1 MGAGAVGDDWRSG
14 GGGKFGELSRG
25 CAATEVIE
33 VGVVLESDEA
43 MLVDM
48 LQGALLTL
56 FWGVG

>member
-1 MGAGAVGDDWRSG
+1 MGAGAFGGDG
-14 GGGKFGELSRG
+14 GGGGRGEFGELSRG
-25 CAATEVIE
+25 CAATEAVE

-56 FWGVG
+56 FWGVR